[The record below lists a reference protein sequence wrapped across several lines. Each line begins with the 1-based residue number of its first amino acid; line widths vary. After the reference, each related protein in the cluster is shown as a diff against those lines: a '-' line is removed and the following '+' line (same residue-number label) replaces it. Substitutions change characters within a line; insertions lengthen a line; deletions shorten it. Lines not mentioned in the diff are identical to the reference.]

1 MNEDIKTL
9 LQEKIALAI
18 QNYRKRKEE
27 NPSSFDDVIGPDVMM
42 TLSLEEQT
50 KIVKML
56 NTYDKLKK

>member
-9 LQEKIALAI
+9 LQDKIALAV

-27 NPSSFDDVIGPDVMM
+27 NPSSFDDVISPDVMM

>member
-9 LQEKIALAI
+9 LQEKIALAV
-18 QNYRKRKEE
+18 QNYRERKKE

>member
-1 MNEDIKTL
+1 MNDDIKTL
-9 LQEKIALAI
+9 LQEKIALAV
-18 QNYRKRKEE
+18 QNYRERKKE

-50 KIVKML
+50 KIIKML

>member
-9 LQEKIALAI
+9 LQEKIALAV
-18 QNYRKRKEE
+18 QNYRERKKE

-50 KIVKML
+50 KIIKML

>member
-9 LQEKIALAI
+9 LQDKIALAV

>member
-9 LQEKIALAI
+9 LQDKIALAV

-27 NPSSFDDVIGPDVMM
+27 DPSSFDDVIGPDVMM

>member
-1 MNEDIKTL
+1 MDEDIKTL
-9 LQEKIALAI
+9 LQDKIALAV

-27 NPSSFDDVIGPDVMM
+27 DPSSFDDVIGPDVMM

>member
-9 LQEKIALAI
+9 LQDKIALAV
-18 QNYRKRKEE
+18 QNYRKRKEQD
-27 NPSSFDDVIGPDVMM
+27 PSSFDDVIGPDVMM